1 MNEVKIAR
9 RNTNTNSVWAEIFA
23 IAEKKYGY
31 LIGGPRRRGEK
42 YGKVNEGSNFET
54 TFKK

>member
-9 RNTNTNSVWAEIFA
+9 GNASTNGVWAEIFA

-31 LIGGPRRRGEK
+31 LIGGPKRRGEK
-42 YGKVNEGSNFET
+42 K
-54 TFKK
+54 

>member
-9 RNTNTNSVWAEIFA
+9 RNTNADGVWAEIFA

-31 LIGGPRRRGEK
+31 LIGGPKRRGEK
-42 YGKVNEGSNFET
+42 K
-54 TFKK
+54 